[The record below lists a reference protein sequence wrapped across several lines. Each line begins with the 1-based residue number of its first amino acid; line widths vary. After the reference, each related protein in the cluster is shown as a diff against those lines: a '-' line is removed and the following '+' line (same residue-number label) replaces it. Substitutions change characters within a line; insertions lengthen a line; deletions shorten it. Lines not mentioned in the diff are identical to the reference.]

1 MQEEREKEDEK
12 EEEMLMRR
20 QRNASE
26 LRLAINEVTQ
36 TVLAG
41 RREALMKGEKRN
53 REDTLKRENRG
64 NKEQLRVLEIL
75 LISMKTRI
83 TRDKVVKKRRESET
97 MFIDDRKAARTR
109 GEEKTEREKGESK
122 RESKRERG
130 DTKNKS
136 KRKL

>member
-1 MQEEREKEDEK
+1 MQEKREKEDEK

-41 RREALMKGEKRN
+41 RREALMKGKKRN
-53 REDTLKRENRG
+53 REGTLKRENRG

-83 TRDKVVKKRRESET
+83 TRNKVVKKRRESET
-97 MFIDDRKAARTR
+97 MFIDEGSESGKDPGR
-109 GEEKTEREKGESK
+109 GKDGEREGRKQ
-122 RESKRERG
+122 ER
-130 DTKNKS
+130 K
-136 KRKL
+136 